1 MCGLVV
7 LLFCGFVVRL
17 LVKQKEE
24 QESATASARFFTFH
38 SSLFTKRKSNSNS
51 SFFILHFEIAY
62 SIRAIPRFSPRS
74 LL

>member
-24 QESATASARFFTFH
+24 QESATASARFFTFPF
-38 SSLFTKRKSNSNS
+38 SLFT
-51 SFFILHFEIAY
+51 FH
-62 SIRAIPRFSPRS
+62 FSPPGEGCLPQ
-74 LL
+74 LLQPTTAALQVFAAAIAT

>member
-7 LLFCGFVVRL
+7 LLFCGLVVWL

-38 SSLFTKRKSNSNS
+38 SSLFTKRRKGNSYC
-51 SFFILHFEIAY
+51 SFFI
-62 SIRAIPRFSPRS
+62 
-74 LL
+74 